1 MQADAPEGIPAL
13 GLGRRAHRSLRGP
26 GPSTGPSLLDP
37 DAAHDPYRL
46 YRILREEYPLSYDAP
61 LGAWL
66 ISRYADVAT
75 VLTDPR
81 FTGLPHDTAPRGAP
95 APLGLC
101 HGDPRCH
108 AAPLCHGDSLRA
120 PRNQHPA
127 RPGPV
132 TRHMSD
138 PGSVTRH
145 MSDPGSV
152 TRHMSDPGS
161 VTRHMSDPELV
172 TRHMPDPAPD
182 PDTHPAPAPA
192 SVPRH
197 MAARIERTAY
207 VLARRIAA
215 REQADLVEEFCR
227 WLPLGAAP
235 GANARPTP
243 SSLPGTAAPTAAA
256 PCTRH
261 TALRERALASFLAN
275 VLDAPDLLAAL
286 RVEPALADRAWA
298 ESLRRDPPVQ
308 VVLRRTVTE
317 VTLSGG
323 TLPAGADVACLIGA
337 AGRDPE
343 RFAAPELFDPF
354 RSDQGRSL
362 TGPASCPAVLLGRLE
377 ARHGL
382 RALLDAMPRLRWADG
397 FRPAGTG
404 LLTRGPRALLVRP
417 G

>member
-1 MQADAPEGIPAL
+1 MQADAPEGIPVPER
-13 GLGRRAHRSLRGP
+13 GRRTGRPTRGP
-26 GPSTGPSLLDP
+26 RTSTGPSLLAP
-37 DAAHDPYRL
+37 GAAHDPYRI
-46 YRILREEYPLSYDAP
+46 YRVLREEYPLSYDAP

-66 ISRYADVAT
+66 VSRYADVTTA
-75 VLTDPR
+75 LTDPR
-81 FTGLPHDTAPRGAP
+81 FTGLPHDTAPRGGP

-101 HGDPRCH
+101 HGSPRC
-108 AAPLCHGDSLRA
+108 A
-120 PRNQHPA
+120 PRTQHPA
-127 RPGPV
+127 AGPGAVPRHMSDPGPV
-132 TRHMSD
+132 TRHM
-138 PGSVTRH
+138 
-145 MSDPGSV
+145 
-152 TRHMSDPGS
+152 
-161 VTRHMSDPELV
+161 
-172 TRHMPDPAPD
+172 PDL
-182 PDTHPAPAPA
+182 A

-207 VLARRIAA
+207 VLARRIAS
-215 REQADLVEEFCR
+215 RQQADLVEEFCR
-227 WLPLGAAP
+227 WLPVGAAP
-235 GANARPTP
+235 DASARPHRH
-243 SSLPGTAAPTAAA
+243 PGTGTGTTAT

-261 TALRERALASFLAN
+261 TGLRERALASLLAN

-286 RVEPALADRAWA
+286 RIEPALADRAWT

-317 VTLSGG
+317 VALSGG
-323 TLPAGADVACLIGA
+323 TLPAGADVACLIGS

-343 RFAAPELFDPF
+343 RFAAPDLFDPF
-354 RSDQGRSL
+354 RRDQGRSL
-362 TGPASCPAVLLGRLE
+362 SGPVSCPAVLLGRLE

>member
-1 MQADAPEGIPAL
+1 
-13 GLGRRAHRSLRGP
+13 
-26 GPSTGPSLLDP
+26 
-37 DAAHDPYRL
+37 
-46 YRILREEYPLSYDAP
+46 
-61 LGAWL
+61 
-66 ISRYADVAT
+66 
-75 VLTDPR
+75 
-81 FTGLPHDTAPRGAP
+81 
-95 APLGLC
+95 
-101 HGDPRCH
+101 
-108 AAPLCHGDSLRA
+108 
-120 PRNQHPA
+120 
-127 RPGPV
+127 
-132 TRHMSD
+132 
-138 PGSVTRH
+138 
-145 MSDPGSV
+145 
-152 TRHMSDPGS
+152 
-161 VTRHMSDPELV
+161 
-172 TRHMPDPAPD
+172 
-182 PDTHPAPAPA
+182 
-192 SVPRH
+192 

-207 VLARRIAA
+207 VLARRIAG
-215 REQADLVEEFCR
+215 RQQADLVEEFCR

-235 GANARPTP
+235 GTSARRYAGWL
-243 SSLPGTAAPTAAA
+243 SGLMPGTTPGIARSTRPGAAPAIAHGTPPAIAHGTPPGIAHSTPPGIAALIA
-256 PCTRH
+256 ATPCTRH
-261 TALRERALASFLAN
+261 TGLRETALASFLAN

-286 RVEPALADRAWA
+286 RAVPALADRAWT

-343 RFAAPELFDPF
+343 RFAAPDLFDPF
-354 RSDQGRSL
+354 RGDQGRSL

>member
-1 MQADAPEGIPAL
+1 MQADAPEGISAPD
-13 GLGRRAHRSLRGP
+13 LGRRGRRPVRGARP
-26 GPSTGPSLLDP
+26 DAGPSLLAP
-37 DAAHDPYRL
+37 GAARDPYRL
-46 YRILREEYPLSYDAP
+46 YRVLREEYPLSYDAP
-61 LGAWL
+61 LRAWL
-66 ISRYADVAT
+66 VSRYADVAT
-75 VLTDPR
+75 ALTDPR
-81 FTGLPHDTAPRGAP
+81 FTGLPHDAAPRGAP

-101 HGDPRCH
+101 HGSPRCV
-108 AAPLCHGDSLRA
+108 
-120 PRNQHPA
+120 PRDQRPA
-127 RPGPV
+127 TPGPV
-132 TRHMSD
+132 PCRRPEFEAVPHHM
-138 PGSVTRH
+138 
-145 MSDPGSV
+145 
-152 TRHMSDPGS
+152 
-161 VTRHMSDPELV
+161 PELGAV
-172 TRHMPDPAPD
+172 PCHMPELA
-182 PDTHPAPAPA
+182 A
-192 SVPRH
+192 VPRH

-207 VLARRIAA
+207 VLARRIAG
-215 REQADLVEEFCR
+215 RQQTDLVEEFCR

-235 GANARPTP
+235 GASARRYADRLSGTTP
-243 SSLPGTAAPTAAA
+243 NTMPGITYGPPPGTVTATATAAT

-261 TALRERALASFLAN
+261 TGLRERALASLLAN

-286 RVEPALADRAWA
+286 RVEPALADRAWT

-343 RFAAPELFDPF
+343 RFAAPDLFDPF
-354 RSDQGRSL
+354 RRDQGRSL
-362 TGPASCPAVLLGRLE
+362 TGPVSCPAVLLGRLE
-377 ARHGL
+377 ARQGL

>member
-1 MQADAPEGIPAL
+1 MQADVPEGISAPD
-13 GLGRRAHRSLRGP
+13 LGRRARRPVRGP
-26 GPSTGPSLLDP
+26 RPSTGPSLLAP
-37 DAAHDPYRL
+37 GAAHDPYRF
-46 YRILREEYPLSYDAP
+46 YRVLREEYPLSYDAP

-66 ISRYADVAT
+66 VSRYADVAT
-75 VLTDPR
+75 ALTDPR

-101 HGDPRCH
+101 HGS
-108 AAPLCHGDSLRA
+108 PLCA
-120 PRNQHPA
+120 PRNQAPA
-127 RPGPV
+127 RPGSV

-161 VTRHMSDPELV
+161 VTRHMSDPGPA
-172 TRHMPDPAPD
+172 RYQMPAPGPAPGPAPD
-182 PDTHPAPAPA
+182 LA

-207 VLARRIAA
+207 VLARRIAG
-215 REQADLVEEFCR
+215 RQQADLVEEFCR

-235 GANARPTP
+235 GTSARPAP
-243 SSLPGTAAPTAAA
+243 SLPPGIATPTVAT

-261 TALRERALASFLAN
+261 TGLRETALASFLAN

-286 RVEPALADRAWA
+286 RLEPALADRAWT

-343 RFAAPELFDPF
+343 RFAAPDLFDPF
-354 RSDQGRSL
+354 RRDQGRSL

-382 RALLDAMPRLRWADG
+382 GALLDAMPRLRWADG

-417 G
+417 C